1 MKNEFTRTVLFGMV
15 AGIIATIVMDIF
27 VAFAMLAMGN
37 PVLFMFSFIG
47 DVAAAFFSRLNV
59 LISGGA
65 PWGVLFHYL
74 FGLGYGGLFCA
85 LLDRIPRLKPAAL
98 GKSILL
104 GIVYI
109 EIFSQPFLA
118 SAPLIREMAARDIFQ
133 WYALSTMMHAIY
145 GMVVGILE
153 QYRAAIISS
162 IPTRPPK

>member
-1 MKNEFTRTVLFGMV
+1 MKDNLTRTVLFGAA
-15 AGIIATIVMDIF
+15 AGIIATVVMDIF

-37 PVLFMFSFIG
+37 PVSFMFSFIG

-59 LISGGA
+59 SISGGVL
-65 PWGVLFHYL
+65 WGILFHYL
-74 FGLGYGGLFCA
+74 LGLGYGGLFCA
-85 LLDRIPRLKPAAL
+85 LLTRIPRLKPDTI

-133 WYALSTMMHAIY
+133 WYALSTMMHTIY
-145 GMVVGILE
+145 GMVLGICE
-153 QYRAAIISS
+153 HYRAAIMSC
-162 IPTRPPK
+162 IPTRRPE

>member
-1 MKNEFTRTVLFGMV
+1 MKNEFTRTVFFGMA
-15 AGIIATIVMDIF
+15 AGIIATVVMDIF
-27 VAFAMLAMGN
+27 VAVAMLAMGN
-37 PVLFMFSFIG
+37 PVSFMFSFIG
-47 DVAAAFFSRLNV
+47 DVAAAFFSHLNV

-153 QYRAAIISS
+153 QYRAAIMSS

>member
-1 MKNEFTRTVLFGMV
+1 MKDELTRTVLFGTA

-27 VAFAMLAMGN
+27 VAVAMLAMGN
-37 PVLFMFSFIG
+37 PVAFMFSFIG

-59 LISGGA
+59 SIAGGA
-65 PWGVLFHYL
+65 PWGILFHYL

-85 LLDRIPRLKPAAL
+85 LVARIPRLKPDTI

-109 EIFSQPFLA
+109 EVFSQPFLA
-118 SAPLIREMAARDIFQ
+118 SAPLVREMSAPDILQ

-145 GMVVGILE
+145 GAVLGVLE
-153 QYRAAIISS
+153 HYRAAVLSGMAARA
-162 IPTRPPK
+162 PA